1 MLNDLC
7 NNLYDTW
14 AYLMVIRE
22 QYTNTKTAGVIWTF
36 IRVRTCGA
44 SVPRL
49 DELWG
54 QHLNKIIG
62 QSGEPFH
69 LKVRLCVHSR
79 RYKHRRVAI
88 HLPFIAYR

>member
-44 SVPRL
+44 CVPRL

-54 QHLNKIIG
+54 QHLNRSKRRTVSLEG
-62 QSGEPFH
+62 SA
-69 LKVRLCVHSR
+69 LCTFPS
-79 RYKHRRVAI
+79 I
-88 HLPFIAYR
+88 